1 LYEHLLVGLACIIA
15 FAIGASWLAWRLRL
29 PSILLLL
36 LFGFVAGPAT
46 GILKPDELFGDLLS
60 PIVSL
65 SVAIILFEGGLSL
78 RVKELREVGNVVRN
92 LVSIGA
98 LATWIIVAG
107 AAHLILDFGF
117 EMSLLL
123 GAIMVVTGPTVIVPL
138 LRHIRPI
145 GQVGTILKW
154 EGIVIDPI
162 GAMLAVLVFEGILIG
177 ELQHAAT
184 MAAIGIGKTI
194 AIGGIFGVVSAAIV
208 IMLMRK
214 FWVPDFLQNAMALMI
229 LVVSFTASNLLQPE
243 SGLLTSTVMG
253 IVLAN
258 QRVVHVKDIIEFKE
272 NLRVLLISGLF
283 VLLAARVH
291 IEDLGKIGLGTIAF
305 LAIVIFVARPVSVAI
320 STFSSALDWRERFFL
335 CCMAPR
341 GIVAAAISSVFALRL
356 AETDLPHMDLLV
368 PLTFVAIVSTVAIY
382 GLAAS
387 PVARWLNLAEPNPQ
401 GVLIVG
407 AHPLA
412 RAIARALQEADYNV
426 LLVDTNRSEIYR
438 ARLEGLPTFHA
449 SILSDYFLDKVNL
462 GGMGRIMALTSNDEI
477 NSFSVL
483 QFEEVF
489 GRAEV
494 YQLIAEGEEKGNRET
509 IAHHLHGRHLFGSG
523 MTYYALQEHF
533 MAGAKIKKNRLTEEF
548 DYDAFREMYGD
559 NAIPLFLID
568 KDGDLRVFTTDVI
581 LSPKPGQTL
590 ISLTRELNA

>member
-1 LYEHLLVGLACIIA
+1 MHEHLLTGLTCIIA
-15 FAIGASWLAWRLRL
+15 LAIGASWLAWRLRL

-36 LFGFVAGPAT
+36 LFGFIAGPAT
-46 GILKPDELFGDLLS
+46 GILKPDELLGDLLS

-65 SVAIILFEGGLSL
+65 SVAVILFEGGLSL
-78 RVKELREVGNVVRN
+78 RVKELREVGSVVRN

-98 LATWIIVAG
+98 LITWIIVAG
-107 AAHLILDFGF
+107 AAHLILGLNL

-138 LRHIRPI
+138 LRHIRPT
-145 GQVGTILKW
+145 GQVGAILRW

-184 MAAIGIGKTI
+184 MAVVGIGKTI
-194 AIGGIFGVVSAAIV
+194 VIGGIFGTMAAAIV
-208 IMLMRK
+208 VLLMKK

-229 LVVSFTASNLLQPE
+229 VVISFTASNLLQPE
-243 SGLLTSTVMG
+243 SGLLTATVMG

-258 QRVVHVKDIIEFKE
+258 QKTVHVRDIIEFKE

-283 VLLAARVH
+283 VLLAARVQ
-291 IEDLGKIGLGTIAF
+291 IENLGKIGLGAIGF
-305 LAIVIFVARPVSVAI
+305 LAIIIFVARPASVVL
-320 STFSSALDWRERFFL
+320 STLGSKLTWRERFFL

-341 GIVAAAISSVFALRL
+341 GIVAAAVASVFALRL
-356 AETDLPHMDLLV
+356 AETELPQADLLM
-368 PLTFVAIVSTVAIY
+368 PLTFAVIVSTVALY
-382 GLAAS
+382 GLAGS
-387 PVARWLNLAEPNPQ
+387 PIARWLKIAEPNPQ

-412 RAIARALQEADYNV
+412 RAIAGALQEADYNV
-426 LLVDTNRSEIYR
+426 LLVDTNRSDISK
-438 ARLEGLPTFHA
+438 ARMDGLPTFHA
-449 SILSDYFLDKVNL
+449 NILSDYFLDKVDL
-462 GGMGRIMALTSNDEI
+462 GGIGRMLALTSNDEI
-477 NSFSVL
+477 NSFSAV

-494 YQLIAEGEEKGNRET
+494 YQLLAEGEEEGNREA

-523 MTYYALQEHF
+523 MTYYALQEHLT
-533 MAGAKIKKNRLTEEF
+533 AGARIKKNRLTEEF
-548 DYDAFREMYGD
+548 DYDAFQAMYGD
-559 NAIPLFLID
+559 NAIPIFLMD
-568 KDGDLRVFTTDVI
+568 KNGDLKTFTADAT
-581 LSPKPGQTL
+581 LSPRPGQTL
-590 ISLTRELNA
+590 ISLTKEPDP